1 MYKLNLKRIL
11 KNADSENVHIWK
23 KTKSGINSFQTDDVD
38 EALDHYKNGA
48 SLYLSSSAEM
58 RDEFCKQLQY

>member
-23 KTKSGINSFQTDDVD
+23 KTKSGINSF
-38 EALDHYKNGA
+38 
-48 SLYLSSSAEM
+48 
-58 RDEFCKQLQY
+58 